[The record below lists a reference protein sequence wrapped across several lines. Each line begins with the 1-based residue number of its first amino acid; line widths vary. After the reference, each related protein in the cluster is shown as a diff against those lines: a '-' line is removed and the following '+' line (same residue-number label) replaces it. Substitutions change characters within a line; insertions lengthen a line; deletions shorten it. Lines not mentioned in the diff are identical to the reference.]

1 MFSLITSK
9 LDLYSTSHH
18 GVTGSIMLVASILSI
33 LSVAAGL
40 VSAELGTNMQ
50 THRITKRQVAMS
62 EDTLRKVEQLAID
75 LTDKR

>member
-1 MFSLITSK
+1 
-9 LDLYSTSHH
+9 
-18 GVTGSIMLVASILSI
+18 MLVASILSI

-62 EDTLRKVEQLAID
+62 EDTLKKVEQLAID